1 MPFLVMRLGTTTS
14 PARTPAACAASFSGL
29 MTSCCATVCLLRR
42 RDVVWVVDQMRRF
55 ARGPYLATDSSTS
68 FGSPASGCSV
78 GSRPPE
84 MGPVDLAG
92 AGLGSASANA
102 LASASSSS
110 AVSPW
115 SRPAKLRGSPA
126 ASAASRRAFSRSYAA
141 MVSRSSLVIASTSS
155 GVLAPSYLASVSRSL
170 VRYDAASSR
179 SCLTYASSKTFG
191 LGWSSVPPSAPGVGA
206 PSPPSAPPSAPA
218 PPPPAGSPSVSN
230 DRPMRWLGRVGL
242 VRCSAVLLNTSRLLG
257 ESVRTCERPATG
269 TGLGEAG
276 LGSALLGSDVL
287 APRGQG
293 VFAGPACRHAG
304 PLPRIPAVQGEERGV
319 AELVSRVDGLGVA
332 VAVVVVLVDVR
343 SLAGHQLLSGRASR
357 PLRGVQAALRREAT
371 RQQHRAPATG
381 RPRAGQAHV
390 AEHSL
395 VAVAGRLEEVPS
407 AVAGDAGHCGGLAV
421 ASFLVGLVAPCIDVA
436 GRLLVVE

>member
-42 RDVVWVVDQMRRF
+42 RDVVWVMDQMRRF

-68 FGSPASGCSV
+68 FGPASGCSV

-115 SRPAKLRGSPA
+115 SRSAKLRGSPA

-141 MVSRSSLVIASTSS
+141 MVSPRAPVIAPPPQA
-155 GVLAPSYLASVSRSL
+155 VLGPSNWPPVSRSS
-170 VRYDAASSR
+170 VRYDAASAR

-191 LGWSSVPPSAPGVGA
+191 PGWSSVPPPAPGVGA

-242 VRCSAVLLNTSRLLG
+242 VRCSAVLLNTSRLLDVV
-257 ESVRTCERPATG
+257 VRTCERPAAG
-269 TGLGEAG
+269 TGPGEAG

-293 VFAGPACRHAG
+293 VLAGPACRHAG
-304 PLPRIPAVQGEERGV
+304 PLPRVPAIQGEERGV
-319 AELVSRVDGLGVA
+319 AELVFRVDGLGVA

-371 RQQHRAPATG
+371 RQQHRAPAAG

-407 AVAGDAGHCGGLAV
+407 AV
-421 ASFLVGLVAPCIDVA
+421 
-436 GRLLVVE
+436 